1 MELRR
6 RQTHSE
12 SLAKNGRRARA
23 HSRIRRDE
31 PGSFAAW
38 IQIRRLNDLL
48 RVDAGG
54 WHGQRSPRGMSTT
67 RRARWRASSEV
78 TPFRFTRIPFS
89 LSARV
94 LILTLAAMIA
104 FASNS
109 LLCRAALKQTS
120 IDAASFTFVRV
131 FSGAVVLWLV
141 TNLRRMIRTTRDVGV
156 GGNWISALALFLY
169 AAGFSFAYVDVA
181 AGTGALLL
189 FGAVQ
194 ATMILWG
201 LHKGERLDAIQIAG
215 FIVAMTGLVVLVFP
229 GLSAPPL
236 IGSILM
242 LGAGVAW
249 GIYSLRGKGE
259 KNPVSV
265 TAGNFARAVPFAA
278 AVSIIFVPQLHVDL
292 AGISYAIISGAIT
305 SGLGYVIWYSALQ
318 DLKAASAAT
327 VQLSVPVLAA
337 TGGILL
343 LGEPLT
349 LRYLLA
355 SIAILG
361 GIALVVVASHP
372 QDQTASPAGRSR
384 S

>member
-1 MELRR
+1 
-6 RQTHSE
+6 
-12 SLAKNGRRARA
+12 
-23 HSRIRRDE
+23 
-31 PGSFAAW
+31 
-38 IQIRRLNDLL
+38 
-48 RVDAGG
+48 
-54 WHGQRSPRGMSTT
+54 MSTT
-67 RRARWRASSEV
+67 RRARWRASSQV
-78 TPFRFTRIPFS
+78 TSFRFARILFS

-109 LLCRAALKQTS
+109 LLCRAALRQTS

-131 FSGAVVLWLV
+131 FSGAVVLWLAM
-141 TNLRRMIRTTRDVGV
+141 NLRRMIRTTRDVGV

-201 LHKGERLDAIQIAG
+201 LHKGEHLRAIQLVG
-215 FIVAMTGLVVLVFP
+215 LIVAMTGLVVLLFP

-236 IGSILM
+236 FGSILM

-249 GIYSLRGKGE
+249 GIYSLRGKRE
-259 KNPVSV
+259 KNPV
-265 TAGNFARAVPFAA
+265 TATTGNFVRAVPFAA
-278 AVSIIFVPQLHVDL
+278 AVSIIFLRWLNLDL
-292 AGISYAIISGAIT
+292 AGVIYAIISGAIT
-305 SGLGYVIWYSALQ
+305 SGLGYVIWYSVLPR
-318 DLKAASAAT
+318 LKAASAAT

-343 LGEPLT
+343 LGEPIT
-349 LRYLLA
+349 LRYVLA
-355 SIAILG
+355 SVAVLG
-361 GIALVVVASHP
+361 GIALVVVAPHS
-372 QDQTASPAGRSR
+372 QDQIAYPTRQSR

>member
-1 MELRR
+1 
-6 RQTHSE
+6 
-12 SLAKNGRRARA
+12 
-23 HSRIRRDE
+23 
-31 PGSFAAW
+31 
-38 IQIRRLNDLL
+38 
-48 RVDAGG
+48 
-54 WHGQRSPRGMSTT
+54 
-67 RRARWRASSEV
+67 
-78 TPFRFTRIPFS
+78 
-89 LSARV
+89 
-94 LILTLAAMIA
+94 MIA

-201 LHKGERLDAIQIAG
+201 LHKGERLRAIQIVG
-215 FIVAMTGLVVLVFP
+215 LVVAMTGLVVLLFP

-236 IGSILM
+236 FGSILM

-249 GIYSLRGKGE
+249 GIYSLRGKRE
-259 KNPVSV
+259 RNPV
-265 TAGNFARAVPFAA
+265 TATTGNFVRAVPFAA
-278 AVSIIFVPQLHVDL
+278 AVGIIFLRWLDL
-292 AGISYAIISGAIT
+292 DIAGVIYAIISGAIT
-305 SGLGYVIWYSALQ
+305 SGLGYVIWYSVLPS
-318 DLKAASAAT
+318 LKAASAAT

-343 LGEPLT
+343 LGEPIT
-349 LRYLLA
+349 LRYVLA
-355 SIAILG
+355 SIAVLG
-361 GIALVVVASHP
+361 GIALVVVAPHS
-372 QDQTASPAGRSR
+372 QDQTASPTGQSR